1 MLCCFIASTCWL
13 CFGLSQQ
20 HVNTE
25 KSHISIIS
33 WFLGQGLSSL
43 WISAKLVGNNFEML
57 TKQAE
62 GGRPTKKTKQNPLFG
77 MIPLIDLNPSCSSS
91 PGHRVALWCSCDV
104 LLSLSLSLSPA
115 CLRTKMVDR
124 QRKSCTF
131 FAFERQR
138 WNSNCY
144 MTRPPCEEI
153 TQYQREINCRVF
165 GVFFKRTC
173 NTHPWISN
181 EILGSRLRPG
191 IIYSKVCIV
200 KWFPLIKCTLTKR
213 LRHFFFHIIS
223 AIAIP
228 QLFFFWLYDDGH
240 WMMIV
245 IQKGIGRHIWHLQY
259 AWPNTDAVPCLQ
271 FPVASL
277 IPHRQTLRDRELGG
291 PACLPATPVS
301 PLACLLTFWY
311 FSLHPVRV
319 CVFCPCV
326 CVFFCQ

>member
-1 MLCCFIASTCWL
+1 
-13 CFGLSQQ
+13 
-20 HVNTE
+20 
-25 KSHISIIS
+25 
-33 WFLGQGLSSL
+33 
-43 WISAKLVGNNFEML
+43 ML

-77 MIPLIDLNPSCSSS
+77 MIPLIELNPSCSSS

-165 GVFFKRTC
+165 LVFFKRTC

-228 QLFFFWLYDDGH
+228 QLHFFFFFFGFMMTDTEWWL
-240 WMMIV
+240 WS
-245 IQKGIGRHIWHLQY
+245 KK
-259 AWPNTDAVPCLQ
+259 
-271 FPVASL
+271 
-277 IPHRQTLRDRELGG
+277 ELGG
-291 PACLPATPVS
+291 TSGIYNMHGRTQTP
-301 PLACLLTFWY
+301 C
-311 FSLHPVRV
+311 PVYNFQLRPW
-319 CVFCPCV
+319 FHTDKH
-326 CVFFCQ
+326 

>member
-1 MLCCFIASTCWL
+1 
-13 CFGLSQQ
+13 
-20 HVNTE
+20 
-25 KSHISIIS
+25 
-33 WFLGQGLSSL
+33 
-43 WISAKLVGNNFEML
+43 
-57 TKQAE
+57 
-62 GGRPTKKTKQNPLFG
+62 

-228 QLFFFWLYDDGH
+228 QLHFFFFFLALWWRTLNDDCDPKRNWEAH
-240 WMMIV
+240 LASTICMAEHRRRALFTISSCV
-245 IQKGIGRHIWHLQY
+245 LDSTQTNTKGQRARRPGLSSSDTSLSSCLS
-259 AWPNTDAVPCLQ
+259 TDLLIFQ
-271 FPVASL
+271 SAS
-277 IPHRQTLRDRELGG
+277 
-291 PACLPATPVS
+291 
-301 PLACLLTFWY
+301 
-311 FSLHPVRV
+311 PVRV
-319 CVFCPCV
+319 RVFVFCPCV